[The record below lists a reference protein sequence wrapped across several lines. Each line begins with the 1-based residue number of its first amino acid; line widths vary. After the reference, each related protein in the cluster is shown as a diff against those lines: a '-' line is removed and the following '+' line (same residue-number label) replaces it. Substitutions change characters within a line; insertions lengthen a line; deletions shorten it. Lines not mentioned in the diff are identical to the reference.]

1 MRKRLKVAC
10 TDCSLQQLCLPV
22 GLEDEEFAK
31 LERIVDRGKP
41 LTRGKNIYFAGDPF
55 KSLYAV
61 RSGTVKTYTVG
72 ADGTEY
78 VTGFYLPGEI
88 IGLDALNTGIHPCGA
103 KTLET
108 VSLCELPYD
117 RLEELT
123 MEIPNLSRQLIRIM
137 SKELHGD
144 DRLLMMVG
152 SQPAKIRLIALFLSL
167 SQRLQRR
174 GYSATEFTL
183 SMSRADIGSYL
194 GLAVETISRLLKRLQ
209 EQGLIEVNHRQVKLL
224 ELEKLREMA
233 SMPSCAD

>member
-1 MRKRLKVAC
+1 MRNRLKVAC

-22 GLEDEEFAK
+22 GLDEHEFVK

-41 LTRGKNIYFAGDPF
+41 LVRGKHIYFPGDEF

-61 RSGTVKTYTVG
+61 RSGTVKTYSVG
-72 ADGTEY
+72 SDGTEH

-88 IGLDALNTGIHPCGA
+88 IGLDALCSGVHPCGA

-108 VSLCELPYD
+108 ASLCELPYD
-117 RLEELT
+117 RLEELSAQ
-123 MEIPNLSRQLIRIM
+123 MPNLGRQLLRIM
-137 SKELHGD
+137 SQELHSD
-144 DRLLMMVG
+144 ERLLMMVG

-167 SQRLQRR
+167 SERLHRR

-209 EQGLIEVNHRQVKLL
+209 DQNLIAVDHREIKLL
-224 ELEKLREMA
+224 ELETLKEMVNK
-233 SMPSCAD
+233 SI